1 MMNMKGKYI
10 KTNVRIATV
19 STERF
24 FLTGVEEA
32 LQLIIDDTD
41 NTIRG
46 TTLVLR
52 LNNYMFV
59 FCECRERNNAL
70 TIEKKST
77 RMEIMM

>member
-1 MMNMKGKYI
+1 MNMKGKYI
-10 KTNVRIATV
+10 ITNVRIATV
-19 STERF
+19 STELF

-32 LQLIIDDTD
+32 LQLIVDDTA

-52 LNNYMFV
+52 LKNDMFV
-59 FCECRERNNAL
+59 ICERVKRNNAL